1 MGAQSLC
8 ANSEMCVGVRMRE
21 GWREESLDD
30 KRNGP
35 CIPDSLF
42 HSPDSGRAEKVFFF
56 QIFFFS
62 LSLVLTIKQT
72 PSFRL
77 HFNTSFYE
85 LVPLSLSPSQ
95 LSFLKISISFLL
107 RIADSLNHT
116 KHQFRLKFL

>member
-1 MGAQSLC
+1 MSVMGAQSLC

-56 QIFFFS
+56 QIFYFS
-62 LSLVLTIKQT
+62 LSL
-72 PSFRL
+72 S
-77 HFNTSFYE
+77 
-85 LVPLSLSPSQ
+85 LSLSRAHNKTNSIISTPFQ
-95 LSFLKISISFLL
+95 HFILRACATLSL
-107 RIADSLNHT
+107 SLSA
-116 KHQFRLKFL
+116 FVS

>member
-1 MGAQSLC
+1 MSVMGAQSLC

-21 GWREESLDD
+21 GGREESLDD

-42 HSPDSGRAEKVFFF
+42 HSPDSGRAENFFFF
-56 QIFFFS
+56 QIFYFSLSLS

-72 PSFRL
+72 PSFRI

-85 LVPLSLSPSQ
+85 LVPLSLF
-95 LSFLKISISFLL
+95 LSLSAFVS
-107 RIADSLNHT
+107 
-116 KHQFRLKFL
+116 